1 MMRLSVIYLILVCV
15 YAIPDGLE
23 WIIAQERGMQMFL
36 HHFFHGNI
44 FHLLANLLSLYF
56 IVPRAKSWHLIAGY
70 FIGSLSLLAVTNP
83 VVGIS
88 NLIYAVIGLRS
99 PSFDSWWWRHP
110 GTKTF
115 LMVTVLM
122 IFIPNISATTH
133 IVSFMVGVLVSVSVR
148 WFKRIGNDSAR
159 YI

>member
-23 WIIAQERGMQMFL
+23 WIIAQKMGTQMFL
-36 HHFFHGNI
+36 HHFFHGNVC
-44 FHLLANLLSLYF
+44 HLLVNFLSLYF
-56 IVPRAKSWHLIAGY
+56 VVPRAKRWHLVTGY
-70 FIGSLSLLAVTNP
+70 FIASLSLLAATTP
-83 VVGIS
+83 VVGVS
-88 NLIYAVIGLRS
+88 NLIYAVIGVRS

-115 LMVTVLM
+115 LIVTVLM
-122 IFIPNISATTH
+122 VFIPNISATTH